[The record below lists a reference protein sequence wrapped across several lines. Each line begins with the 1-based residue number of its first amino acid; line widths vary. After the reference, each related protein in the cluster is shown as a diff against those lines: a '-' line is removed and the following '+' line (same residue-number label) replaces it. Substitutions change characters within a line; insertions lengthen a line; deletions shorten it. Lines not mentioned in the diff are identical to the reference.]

1 MTKRGKK
8 GEELRDRMQMGRCR
22 TKVSGVLNDEE
33 IGCSMPIPEKGFL
46 VCFYCGGCELMAASP
61 SSPAGEP
68 RRCIQGTDYNAFER
82 AG

>member
-33 IGCSMPIPEKGFL
+33 IGCSMPIPEKRLFSLFL
-46 VCFYCGGCELMAASP
+46 L
-61 SSPAGEP
+61 
-68 RRCIQGTDYNAFER
+68 RRLRI
-82 AG
+82 